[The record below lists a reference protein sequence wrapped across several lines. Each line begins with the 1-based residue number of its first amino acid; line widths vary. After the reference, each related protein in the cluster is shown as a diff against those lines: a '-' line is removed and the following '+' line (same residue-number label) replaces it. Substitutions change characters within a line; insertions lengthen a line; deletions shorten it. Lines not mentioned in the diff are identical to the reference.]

1 MGRAAAAALVEAT
14 MLIEAAGLV
23 EPAALVEAT
32 MLVEAAGLVEATMLV
47 EATAALIETV
57 RIDTQRVGTPVESF
71 ARPAARLPR
80 VGSRGQA

>member
-1 MGRAAAAALVEAT
+1 MQ
-14 MLIEAAGLV
+14 IEPAGLV
-23 EPAALVEAT
+23 EPAALVEAA
-32 MLVEAAGLVEATMLV
+32 MLIEAA
-47 EATAALIETV
+47 